1 MDAFEA
7 LKWGRGKL
15 RLSQIHS
22 FNIDTLLI
30 LQDAA
35 GLNKEQIYFEKNI
48 INAKQLEIFQ
58 QNIIKRSQFIPVAKI
73 IGNKNFY
80 HDNFIVN
87 CDVLDPRPDSEV
99 LIEAFLAKYPDLNIA
114 INILEIGVGS
124 GCLSLTLLKLYPN
137 IKIYGVDISKKALNI
152 AKKNAD
158 KMMLSDR
165 INLIQ
170 SDIFANISHDIKF
183 DEIISNPPY
192 IPTNDIKK
200 LAKDLKYDP
209 IIALDGGGDGMDF
222 YRKIADKSSKYLN
235 NDGGIIVEIGI
246 NQDET
251 IKEIFANNNFNIL
264 NYYKDL
270 NKIIRVLSFIKK

>member
-7 LKWGRGKL
+7 LKWGRDKL

-30 LQDAA
+30 LQDSV

-114 INILEIGVGS
+114 IKILEIGVGS

-209 IIALDGGGDGMDF
+209 IIALDGGCDGMDF

>member
-209 IIALDGGGDGMDF
+209 VIALDGGGDGMDF

>member
-7 LKWGRGKL
+7 LKWGRDKL

-137 IKIYGVDISKKALNI
+137 IKIYGFDISKKALNI

-209 IIALDGGGDGMDF
+209 VIALDGGGDGMYF

>member
-7 LKWGRGKL
+7 LKWGRDKL

-209 IIALDGGGDGMDF
+209 VIALDGGGDGMYF

>member
-200 LAKDLKYDP
+200 LAKYLKYDP